1 MIAGLLGAA
10 LACSTQ
16 GDAPASSS
24 EARTMAAG
32 SERVTFGS
40 LASLGAFVQ
49 ESTLRRTLQVE
60 GSPPAAPE
68 IETTVLRWGD
78 PDGWSSA
85 RARDGRVVRSVLVR
99 EGIAWLGDTTPAVR
113 QPDAEPFRVQ
123 LAQTWDPWDAALS
136 VVRGQLALVDEEES
150 SQREGRKAWRHSVH
164 HAAPTAA
171 GEPTGKR
178 GRRPGAAPTWTVTSA
193 RGDVWLDEV
202 TAVRLDVKVHVEARR
217 TAGGG
222 PQQTWVLELEST
234 VHDVGTIPTLETPPS
249 P

>member
-1 MIAGLLGAA
+1 
-10 LACSTQ
+10 
-16 GDAPASSS
+16 
-24 EARTMAAG
+24 MAAG

-49 ESTLRRTLQVE
+49 ESTFRRTLQVE
-60 GSPPAAPE
+60 GSPPAAPDL
-68 IETTVLRWGD
+68 ETTVLRWGD
-78 PDGWSSA
+78 PDAWSSA

-99 EGIAWLGDTTPAVR
+99 EGIAWLGDTSPGVR

-136 VVRGQLALVDEEES
+136 VVRGQLALVDEEDV
-150 SQREGRKAWRHSVH
+150 SQRDGRKAWRHSVH
-164 HAAPTAA
+164 HAAPTAT
-171 GEPTGKR
+171 GETTGKR

-202 TAVRLDVKVHVEARR
+202 TAVRLEVNVRVEARR
-217 TAGGG
+217 TAGVG
-222 PQQTWVLELEST
+222 PQQTLILELEST
-234 VHDVGTIPTLETPPS
+234 VHDLGTIPTLETPPA